1 MKNIINRIF
10 LERID
15 LEILVYY
22 HKKHLSY
29 HRLVWE
35 DVVKSL
41 TVGVDEKIRSM
52 NNGDVTVGDFFVIL
66 HIPPSLAMWM
76 GKALVVAPSGRDVHG
91 MARLSKSL

>member
-15 LEILVYY
+15 LDILVYY

-41 TVGVDEKIRSM
+41 TVGIDEKNRSM
-52 NNGDVTVGDFFVIL
+52 NNRDVTVDNFFYF
-66 HIPPSLAMWM
+66 S
-76 GKALVVAPSGRDVHG
+76 
-91 MARLSKSL
+91 